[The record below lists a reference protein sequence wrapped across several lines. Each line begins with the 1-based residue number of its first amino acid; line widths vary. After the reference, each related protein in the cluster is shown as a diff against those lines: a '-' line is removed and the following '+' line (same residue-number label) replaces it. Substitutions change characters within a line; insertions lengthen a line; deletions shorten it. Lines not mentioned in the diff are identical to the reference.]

1 VLLFWCVCLL
11 FARRRVGGGWS
22 LAYPG
27 EVEGGGCDVEVRVVL
42 VMGATCVFQAAFVV
56 CVLY

>member
-1 VLLFWCVCLL
+1 M
-11 FARRRVGGGWS
+11 
-22 LAYPG
+22 AYPG